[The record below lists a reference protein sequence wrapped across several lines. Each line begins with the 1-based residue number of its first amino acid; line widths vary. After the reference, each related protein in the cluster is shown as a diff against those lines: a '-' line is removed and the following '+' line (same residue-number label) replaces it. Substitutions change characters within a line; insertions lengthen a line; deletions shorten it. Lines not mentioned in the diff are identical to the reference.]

1 MLLKALQVGRGHV
14 VSLVGG
20 GGKTSLACRLV
31 REAAASGLRAI
42 FTVTTKILPPDLPPD
57 LWVAGPV
64 LEDGK
69 LGGLSA
75 GDVAALAGHY
85 DLVVVEADGSRGR
98 PLKLPAE
105 HEPVIPPCTTVVV
118 PVAGASVVGKP
129 FHDDW
134 VHRAAL
140 YPTAGPVVR
149 PELVAEVLLGVATR
163 GRPAGAR
170 VIPVINQAD
179 TFIEAAEAAGLALL
193 AAGAPRVVLA
203 AAREEPPVI
212 RVLVR
217 EGA

>member
-1 MLLKALQVGRGHV
+1 MLLEALQVGRGHV

-20 GGKTSLACRLV
+20 GGKTSLAHRLV

-42 FTVTTKILPPDLPPD
+42 FTVTAKILPPDLPPD
-57 LWVAGPV
+57 MWVAGPP
-64 LEDGK
+64 LPDGK
-69 LGGLSA
+69 LGGLSFPA
-75 GDVAALAGHY
+75 VADLAARY

-105 HEPVIPPCTTVVV
+105 HEPVIPPCSTLVV

-129 FHDDW
+129 FTDDW

-140 YPTAGPVVR
+140 YPAAGPVVT
-149 PELVAEVLLGVATR
+149 PALVAEVLLGVATR

-179 TFIEAAEAAGLALL
+179 TFIEAAEAAGQALL

-203 AAREEPPVI
+203 AAREEPPVV